1 MSKTKNNAPALGA
14 DYSAKMKSR
23 YAEKVKASAKIYSKA
38 DRRENR
44 VVENM
49 TEEALQQSQKKSS
62 CHGHC
67 LCGSVSFNIMGE
79 LRLWS
84 IVIADSVFTHTDI
97 MLPTVRLRK
106 IKLSL

>member
-23 YAEKVKASAKIYSKA
+23 YAEKVKNSAKIYSKA

-49 TEEALQQSQKKSS
+49 SDEAQQESQKEST
-62 CHGHC
+62 CDGHC
-67 LCGSVSFNIMGE
+67 LCGAEIGRASCRERV
-79 LRLWS
+79 
-84 IVIADSVFTHTDI
+84 
-97 MLPTVRLRK
+97 
-106 IKLSL
+106 